1 MHQQGIP
8 SIDLF
13 IEQDTERT
21 PEPRKFYVIHKDQIL
36 SGYNTLKTAIKKY
49 EEVKKAIGYVPP
61 SSSPAEGRDLSN
73 AIAEDLISRTELYWS
88 NSSSFRT
95 TNKVRR

>member
-1 MHQQGIP
+1 MHRQGIP
-8 SIDLF
+8 TIDLF

-21 PEPRKFYVIHKDQIL
+21 PEPRKFYVIHKNQVVA
-36 SGYNTLKTAIKKY
+36 SYSTLKGAIKKY
-49 EEVKKAIGYVPP
+49 GEVKKEIGYVPP
-61 SSSPAEGRDLSN
+61 ASPQTENRDLSN

>member
-1 MHQQGIP
+1 MHRQGIP
-8 SIDLF
+8 NIDLF
-13 IEQDTERT
+13 VEQDTERT
-21 PEPRKFYVIHKDQIL
+21 PEPRKFYVIHQDQVL
-36 SGYNTLKTAIKKY
+36 ASYSTLKGAIKKY
-49 EEVKKAIGYVPP
+49 EEVKKEIGYIPP
-61 SSSPAEGRDLSN
+61 ASSQTEGRDIAN